1 MIETTSPNTARDC
14 TMEDDGDFIGDL
26 LKDEMIVRKALP
38 AAGSHLTPGATLT
51 SFLLELST
59 TYSIHPIII
68 SS

>member
-1 MIETTSPNTARDC
+1 MMETIRPNNAADC
-14 TMEDDGDFIGDL
+14 TMEDEADFIGDL
-26 LKDEMIVRKALP
+26 LKDEMIVRKTVP
-38 AAGSHLTPGATLT
+38 AAGSYLTPGATLT